1 MNIGGEHL
9 TAGIMG
15 FAAIGICLSIF
26 FEFINGFHDTA
37 NAVATVIYTHSLP
50 ATVAVIWSG
59 IWNFIGVLLS
69 SGAVAYSVV
78 AILPP
83 SLVLNVSSGT
93 GAAALFAL
101 LLGAVIWNFG
111 TWFFGMPCSSSHSL
125 IGSMLGV
132 SLVYTYLQAKE
143 GEGIH
148 WDQAGQVLLSLLIS
162 PIVGFGVAALILL
175 ALRKFVKSPRLFE
188 PADPEKAPPHW
199 VRGLLIVTCTG
210 VSFAHGSNDG
220 QKGMGLLML
229 VLMVALPSSLALN
242 ADMKPAELQQ
252 LRIDL
257 DRGIQ
262 YFAAKAGGRESPR
275 NEDAKAE
282 LTEYNT
288 PKGEFNDRVFSALSA
303 ELKSLS
309 ANLAGKNAI
318 AQIPIQ
324 DRPAQRQ
331 SAFLTQQT
339 LKKLEKEKRLGA
351 KDLDALQGGL
361 KKAVEYIPIWVK
373 AAVALALGLGTM
385 IGWRRIVTTVA
396 ERIGKTHLAYA
407 QGASAELTTMGTI
420 FLADN
425 FGLPVSTTHVLTS
438 GIAGTM
444 FANRSGLQK
453 STLRNILLA
462 WVLTLPV
469 CFFLGAT
476 IFAGL
481 LYLFFGVL
489 GWK

>member
-1 MNIGGEHL
+1 MNVGGEQL
-9 TAGIMG
+9 TAGLLG
-15 FAAIGICLSIF
+15 FAAIGICISLF

-50 ATVAVIWSG
+50 PTVAVIWSG
-59 IWNFIGVLLS
+59 IWNFLGVLLS
-69 SGAVAYSVV
+69 TGTVAYSVV

-101 LLGAVIWNFG
+101 LLGAVVWNFG
-111 TWFFGMPCSSSHSL
+111 TWYFGMPCSSSHSL

-132 SLVYTYLQAKE
+132 SLVYTFTHSKQ

-162 PIVGFGVAALILL
+162 PIVGFGASALLL
-175 ALRKFVKSPRLFE
+175 WALHKFVKTPALFE
-188 PADPEKAPPHW
+188 PADPEKSPPHW

-242 ADMKPAELQQ
+242 SDMKPAEFQRLTSE
-252 LRIDL
+252 LGH
-257 DRGIQ
+257 GIQ
-262 YFAAKAGGRESPR
+262 YLEGKVQGQQPIQ
-275 NEDAKAE
+275 NEDAKAK

-288 PKGEFNDRVFSALSA
+288 PKGEFNDDVLPSLITELTDLRGHLS
-303 ELKSLS
+303 
-309 ANLAGKNAI
+309 GKNSVEE
-318 AQIPIQ
+318 IPLPE
-324 DRPAQRQ
+324 RPGQRQ
-331 SAFLTQQT
+331 SAFLAQQT
-339 LKKLEKEKRLGA
+339 LKKLEEQKRIGA
-351 KDLDALQGGL
+351 QDLEALQGGL
-361 KKAVEYIPIWVK
+361 KKAIEYIPIWVK

-385 IGWRRIVTTVA
+385 IGWRRIVTTIA

-407 QGASAELTTMGTI
+407 QGAAAELTTMGTI

-476 IFAGL
+476 IFAGM
-481 LYLFFGVL
+481 LYLFFNVL